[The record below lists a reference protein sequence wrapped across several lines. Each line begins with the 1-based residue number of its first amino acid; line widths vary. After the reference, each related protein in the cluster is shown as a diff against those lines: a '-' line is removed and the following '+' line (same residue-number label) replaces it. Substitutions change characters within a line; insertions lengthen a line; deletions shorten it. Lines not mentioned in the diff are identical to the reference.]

1 VTRAY
6 LLLVDDDADD
16 VELALLGLTKAGFP
30 YPVEVASCADDAL
43 ARLLKAIEAD
53 EPLPA
58 AVVLDV
64 KMPRMSGLELLRRL
78 REHPHLAA
86 IPAAFLTSSSHEA
99 DRTQAEALGARLY
112 LNKPAD
118 LNGYGDI
125 AARLKGLV
133 GATVPT

>member
-16 VELALLGLTKAGFP
+16 IELALLGLSRAGFP
-30 YPVEVASCADDAL
+30 YPVEVANGGDDAL
-43 ARLLKAIEAD
+43 ARLLRALESGA
-53 EPLPA
+53 PLPA
-58 AVVLDV
+58 AVLLDV

-112 LNKPAD
+112 MNKPAERHGYD
-118 LNGYGDI
+118 LSP
-125 AARLKGLV
+125 RL
-133 GATVPT
+133 

>member
-16 VELALLGLTKAGFP
+16 IELALLGLSRAGFP
-30 YPVEVASCADDAL
+30 YPVEVANGGDDAL
-43 ARLLKAIEAD
+43 HDAQPHASPGVL
-53 EPLPA
+53 
-58 AVVLDV
+58 LDV

-112 LNKPAD
+112 MNKPAD
-118 LNGYGDI
+118 LNGYGDV
-125 AARLKGLV
+125 AARLKRLV
-133 GATVPT
+133 GATATT